1 MCVMELCSDV
11 CWCDV
16 ALCCRGES
24 SRSVGVGGED
34 VLCCVLMWLCSDV
47 CWNDV
52 VMCCVVLR
60 FAAMKRRE
68 RGREKEL

>member
-16 ALCCRGES
+16 ALCCGGES

-34 VLCCVLMWLCSDV
+34 VLCCVLMWF
-47 CWNDV
+47 V
-52 VMCCVVLR
+52 VMCVGMML
-60 FAAMKRRE
+60 
-68 RGREKEL
+68 